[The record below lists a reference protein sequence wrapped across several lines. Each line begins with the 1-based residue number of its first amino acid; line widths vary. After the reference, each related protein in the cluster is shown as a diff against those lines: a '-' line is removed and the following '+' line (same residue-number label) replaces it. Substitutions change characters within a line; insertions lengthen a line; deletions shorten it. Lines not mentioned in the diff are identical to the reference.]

1 MIFLFLNS
9 ENSILINEFFKEET
23 NTSLRIGKYEFD
35 DVLNLLLI
43 EERLRTKIILI
54 SCQNNPVRSMNQIPL
69 VDDENILLKRI
80 LAENGT
86 TIQILGDDDT
96 NFSSI
101 KGSLLNFLISIKLY
115 LLKRSLKKRLKE

>member
-1 MIFLFLNS
+1 MIFIFFNS
-9 ENSILINEFFKEET
+9 ENSILINEFFNEET
-23 NTSLRIGKYEFD
+23 NRSLRIGKNEFD
-35 DVLNLLLI
+35 DVLNILLI

-54 SCQNNPVRSMNQIPL
+54 SCQNNPVRSLNQIPL

-86 TIQILGDDDT
+86 TIQILGDDDR